1 MIKMKLENF
10 DLAHICESGQCFR
23 MTQPEANKYEIIAT
37 DKYLR
42 AEQYDDEDTFY
53 CSEEEF

>member
-1 MIKMKLENF
+1 MVKMKLENF

-42 AEQYDDEDTFY
+42 AEQYDDEVTFY
-53 CSEEEF
+53 